1 MREVH
6 PMGIFLFSAKRCL
19 GYRNRLQIAGSH
31 TARLL
36 QHCSSSV
43 CFDRSRRQYLI
54 SRRCPLRWLVVC
66 RDIKTQIVQL
76 SQATA
81 NDVCAH
87 YGSTWSLKHYYC
99 SVILAAYQS
108 YSSKCLCFVIFQN
121 DCLHCIE
128 IFLSCLQASHLTSRR
143 ISRYRIASSPCC
155 KQVFVHQ
162 PKLIDYIVTTA

>member
-1 MREVH
+1 MKRCSCHCVMREVH

-99 SVILAAYQS
+99 PVILAAYQS

-121 DCLHCIE
+121 DCNSA
-128 IFLSCLQASHLTSRR
+128 F
-143 ISRYRIASSPCC
+143 IALKFSSPVCRRRTWHPEG
-155 KQVFVHQ
+155 FRG
-162 PKLIDYIVTTA
+162 IG